1 MKVVGFSFI
10 KDAVKMQ
17 YPIVEAIKSILPLCD
32 EVIVAVGASEDGTRE
47 LVASIDNK
55 VKIIDTIW
63 DFNLKENG
71 KLLASETDKA
81 FAAIPTDADWCIYIQ
96 GDEVMHEEGHA
107 EVKAAMLKWKNDK
120 KVDGLLFKY
129 RHFFGSYDYVGIQ
142 AHWYRHEVRVIKN
155 NPSFYS
161 YKDAQGFRK
170 GNNKKLRVKPLDA
183 YIHHYGWVQSPYII
197 KAKQDYKVKIYN
209 NEAFDEKNIIV
220 PEDYANQL
228 VNALQKY
235 THTHPKIMQERIAKV
250 NWVFKYDEKNNKI
263 TFKEHFKNITEKL
276 FGVRFFDYRN
286 YKKI

>member
-47 LVASIDNK
+47 LVASIDNR
-55 VKIIDTIW
+55 VKIIDTVW
-63 DFNLKENG
+63 DFSLKENG

-81 FAAIPTDADWCIYIQ
+81 LAAIPTDADWCIYIQ
-96 GDEVMHEEGHA
+96 GDEVMHEDGHA
-107 EVKAAMLKWKNDK
+107 EVKTAMLKWKDDK

-129 RHFFGSYDYVGIQ
+129 RHFFGSYDYIGIQ
-142 AHWYRHEVRVIKN
+142 GHWYRHEVRIIKN
-155 NPSFYS
+155 SKSFYS

-170 GNNKKLRVKPLDA
+170 EDNKKLRVKSLNA
-183 YIHHYGWVQSPYII
+183 YIHHYGWVQNLYII

-209 NEAFDEKNIIV
+209 NGAYDEDNIVV
-220 PEDYANQL
+220 PDNYINQL
-228 VNALQKY
+228 VSALEKY
-235 THTHPKIMQERIAKV
+235 KGAHPKVMQERIAKV
-250 NWVFKYDEKNNKI
+250 NWTFNFDEKSNKI
-263 TFKEHFKNITEKL
+263 SLKEHFKNITEKL

-286 YKKI
+286 YRKI